1 MPVCRQERRI
11 SVKRGKAQTEVI
23 SKAMEDPARA
33 EHAKLMGEFAMNRV
47 DIIIEV
53 YSREAAESC
62 VA

>member
-1 MPVCRQERRI
+1 M
-11 SVKRGKAQTEVI
+11 KRGKAQTEVI
-23 SKAMEDPARA
+23 SEAVGDPARA